1 MMLKA
6 RVEDHHVLLMQ
17 VRKLHRVI
25 YTYSSRVLLQYKD
38 KLSSLSLDT
47 LRDIIC
53 EILSIAGD
61 KDR

>member
-1 MMLKA
+1 
-6 RVEDHHVLLMQ
+6 MQ

-25 YTYSSRVLLQYKD
+25 DLHSSRVLLQHKD
-38 KLSSLSLDT
+38 RLSSLSEDT
-47 LRDIIC
+47 LRGITY